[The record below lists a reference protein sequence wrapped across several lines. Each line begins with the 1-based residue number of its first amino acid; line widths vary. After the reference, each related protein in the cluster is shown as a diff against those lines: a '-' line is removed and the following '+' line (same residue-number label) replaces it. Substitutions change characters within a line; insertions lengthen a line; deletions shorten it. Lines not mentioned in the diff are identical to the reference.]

1 MSSCCG
7 SHFNKL
13 IWSFF
18 NLPTGHWINDGPA
31 SSTCTNS
38 PLRVLK
44 QDLTP
49 TEHAARSGRLFSI
62 SSLSEYSDCWRD
74 FNTTMTSTR
83 RCAFQD
89 VDVLKDVLRTFG
101 LASQMTRLQRSL
113 APGGDQSLTMCSCGV
128 TKQTKSTLPLTIS
141 PGSTQTVSRS
151 SPHPA

>member
-1 MSSCCG
+1 
-7 SHFNKL
+7 
-13 IWSFF
+13 
-18 NLPTGHWINDGPA
+18 
-31 SSTCTNS
+31 
-38 PLRVLK
+38 
-44 QDLTP
+44 
-49 TEHAARSGRLFSI
+49 
-62 SSLSEYSDCWRD
+62 
-74 FNTTMTSTR
+74 MTSTR